1 MLLQHFRIWSEAPVI
16 NIGTITF
23 LVNIFIIY
31 PTKKTHRKTNV
42 TFCFLL
48 HFEK

>member
-1 MLLQHFRIWSEAPVI
+1 MLLQYFRIWSATPVI

-31 PTKKTHRKTNV
+31 LIKKFT
-42 TFCFLL
+42 
-48 HFEK
+48 EKQM